1 MKKITRDKYDLLLS
15 TNPCDIFTYYNVNE
29 MHGLNLKDCKS
40 YNNTTEDAYIA
51 GWCNYIPNS
60 DRHFVFI
67 NLNRCNSEIETFGLI
82 MHELMHLSFDIH
94 TDEEQLIS
102 WAENESYKIYLKLA
116 QQKRRGSG
124 NTSNV
129 PAPCPI
135 GDGFNPT
142 DT

>member
-116 QQKRRGSG
+116 QQKRRGG
-124 NTSNV
+124 RNTSNV

-135 GDGFNPT
+135 GDGFNST